1 MLKSFYKKA
10 KKLDPSSVVRE
21 AEFSDDAMDY
31 KRKYDPKSVVRP
43 DEVFGKMGQ
52 RLGGSVVKKA
62 MKKAM
67 SK

>member
-10 KKLDPSSVVRE
+10 KKLDPS
-21 AEFSDDAMDY
+21 
-31 KRKYDPKSVVRP
+31 SVVRP